1 MLEIGGEKKASE
13 FRRIPDNET
22 VLGGA
27 PGHDFIGRRVIHHFV
42 GLEKERRGTGGSS
55 AAAAA
60 AAAAPRRSNFH

>member
-27 PGHDFIGRRVIHHFV
+27 PGHDFIGR
-42 GLEKERRGTGGSS
+42 
-55 AAAAA
+55 
-60 AAAAPRRSNFH
+60 